1 MHKKRVMVIS
11 DFIRGGAVVFVAIMY
26 MLASINPLILA
37 LFTLTI
43 SSVEAFCLPASTALI
58 PKILDKKYFAFG
70 TSLNTTASSVVELIG
85 LGAAGVQAAIII
97 DSVTFFLS
105 GLIVAFV
112 KVEEHPQ
119 KVATDVKSYFGHMK
133 EGFSYVKKRKIVMN
147 MCLLAVLA
155 NAMCFRSIHCS
166 RR

>member
-1 MHKKRVMVIS
+1 MDHFDLCAESAAGVI
-11 DFIRGGAVVFVAIMY
+11 IAVF
-26 MLASINPLILA
+26 
-37 LFTLTI
+37 
-43 SSVEAFCLPASTALI
+43 
-58 PKILDKKYFAFG
+58 
-70 TSLNTTASSVVELIG
+70 
-85 LGAAGVQAAIII
+85 GVQAAIII

-105 GLIVAFV
+105 GLIVAFM

-155 NAMCFRSIHCS
+155 NAMCVPINSLQSAMTVEIFGVGSELLSVFGIVFTIGIFVFRVQFDDVDEVGVPEMNEA
-166 RR
+166 

>member
-1 MHKKRVMVIS
+1 MDHFDLCAESAAGVI
-11 DFIRGGAVVFVAIMY
+11 IAVF
-26 MLASINPLILA
+26 
-37 LFTLTI
+37 
-43 SSVEAFCLPASTALI
+43 
-58 PKILDKKYFAFG
+58 
-70 TSLNTTASSVVELIG
+70 
-85 LGAAGVQAAIII
+85 GVQAAIII

-155 NAMCFRSIHCS
+155 NAMCVPINSLQSAMTVEIFGVGSELLSVFGIVFTIGIFVFRVQFDDVDEVGVPEMNEA
-166 RR
+166 

>member
-1 MHKKRVMVIS
+1 MARVCGDRKRGMDHFDLCAESAAGVI
-11 DFIRGGAVVFVAIMY
+11 IAVF
-26 MLASINPLILA
+26 
-37 LFTLTI
+37 
-43 SSVEAFCLPASTALI
+43 
-58 PKILDKKYFAFG
+58 
-70 TSLNTTASSVVELIG
+70 
-85 LGAAGVQAAIII
+85 GVQAAIII
-97 DSVTFFLS
+97 DSVTIFLS

-155 NAMCFRSIHCS
+155 NAMCVPINSLQSAMTVEIFGVGSELLSVFGIVFTIGIFVFRVQFDDVDEVGVPEMNEA
-166 RR
+166 

>member
-1 MHKKRVMVIS
+1 MDHFDLCAESAAGVI
-11 DFIRGGAVVFVAIMY
+11 IAVF
-26 MLASINPLILA
+26 
-37 LFTLTI
+37 
-43 SSVEAFCLPASTALI
+43 
-58 PKILDKKYFAFG
+58 
-70 TSLNTTASSVVELIG
+70 
-85 LGAAGVQAAIII
+85 GVQAAIVI

-147 MCLLAVLA
+147 MCRLAVLA
-155 NAMCFRSIHCS
+155 NAMCVPINSLQSAMTVEIFGVGSELLSVFGIVFTIGMFVFRVQFDDVDEVGVPEMNEA
-166 RR
+166 